1 MSGQDLEAGR
11 VSENVP
17 PDKARRLLFG
27 RRSREKYLEGR
38 GTSELATLPQSPDE
52 HSDKERSELRSHSPP
67 SESSDNDDT
76 SENSSEDDDDAKDE
90 DDKESSSFSGESDA
104 EEVFD
109 C

>member
-52 HSDKERSELRSHSPP
+52 HSDKERSELQSNSLP
-67 SESSDNDDT
+67 SESSDDT